1 MSIFGLTM
9 RAGLAVAVVLPALVA
24 SVPAKASNSTGA
36 LIGGLV
42 AGALVGS
49 AVTAAT
55 QPKTYYYAPPP
66 PPPPGYYPPP
76 PRPVYG
82 PGYCGAPPYPPCR
95 TPVY

>member
-1 MSIFGLTM
+1 MGFVGTTL
-9 RAGLAVAVVLPALVA
+9 RASLAVAVLVSGLATAAPARA
-24 SVPAKASNSTGA
+24 HNNTGA

-49 AVTAAT
+49 AVTAASR
-55 QPKTYYYAPPP
+55 PRYYYPPP
-66 PPPPGYYPPP
+66 PPPVYYPPA
-76 PRPVYG
+76 PVYA